1 MAITSVNDKQDKK
14 NYTSTQLR
22 YAATY
27 VLITFIVLLILNIYS
42 SQSSQ
47 ELFYKSKEASMVER
61 CLIAAS
67 DISLIEVL
75 NTDSVTEAV
84 SRMENLSISRM
95 IVTDNSGKILYDSAG
110 IEHLG
115 DYALFPEILQALDN
129 QDVFSWNY
137 SYKNNMMHSRAA
149 APIISYGVLAGC
161 VYMMEHDVSQGLLI
175 GTLQQNVL
183 SITLLLE
190 FAVIVFSVLYSRSFS
205 KRIRRIYHSM
215 QTIRGGDYSHRVTM
229 GGRDELTLLGD
240 EFNAL
245 TDRLQTSENKRHQF
259 VSDASHELK
268 TPLASIK
275 LLSDSILQND
285 MDMDTVKEFVGDIG
299 NEADRLNRM
308 STKLLSLTNI
318 DSQIDGD
325 SEIVE
330 ISPTIERVIKML
342 AVIAEKNSVTI
353 TTDLHANCPVLI
365 LEDDLYQIAFNLVEN
380 GIKYNRPNGTLHI
393 AVKRDGENAI
403 LVVSDTGV
411 GVPEDS
417 LPHLFERFYRVDKA
431 RARKSGGSGL
441 GLSIVRNMVERNG
454 GTIDVTSTL
463 GEGSTFTVT
472 FPIFDVEENEP

>member
-1 MAITSVNDKQDKK
+1 
-14 NYTSTQLR
+14 
-22 YAATY
+22 
-27 VLITFIVLLILNIYS
+27 
-42 SQSSQ
+42 
-47 ELFYKSKEASMVER
+47 MVER

-67 DISLIEVL
+67 DISMVEVL
-75 NTDSVTEAV
+75 NTDSVADAV
-84 SRMENLSISRM
+84 SKMENLTISRM
-95 IVTDNSGKILYDSAG
+95 IVTDVSGKILYDSIG
-110 IEHLG
+110 DQHIG
-115 DYALFPEILQALDN
+115 DYALFPEILQALEN

-137 SYKNNMMHSRAA
+137 SYKDHMMYSRAA
-149 APIISYGVLAGC
+149 APIVSFGALAGC

-190 FAVIVFSVLYSRSFS
+190 LLVIVFSVLFSRSFS

-229 GGRDELTLLGD
+229 GGKDELTLLGD
-240 EFNAL
+240 AFNAL
-245 TDRLQTSENKRHQF
+245 TERLQTSENKRHQF

-308 STKLLSLTNI
+308 STKLLSLTRI
-318 DSQIDGD
+318 ESQVDGD
-325 SEIVE
+325 CEIVE
-330 ISPTIERVIKML
+330 VAPTIERAIKML
-342 AVIAEKNSVTI
+342 AVIAKKNSVVI
-353 TTDLHANCPVLI
+353 TKDLQSNCPILI
-365 LEDDLYQIAFNLVEN
+365 LEDDLYEIAFNLVEN

-393 AVKRDGENAI
+393 SVQREVENAVLRI
-403 LVVSDTGV
+403 TDTGV
-411 GVPEDS
+411 GIPEDS

-454 GTIDVTSTL
+454 GTIQVSSTL
-463 GEGSTFTVT
+463 GQGSTFTVT
-472 FPIFDVEENEP
+472 FPIFDVEEADQ